1 MGTND
6 IPDKAVYAYWV
17 FSSMI
22 QVQRE
27 RTGNVQVNLRSL
39 VMMEYS

>member
-1 MGTND
+1 V
-6 IPDKAVYAYWV
+6 KVEW
-17 FSSMI
+17 
-22 QVQRE
+22 E